1 LNVTLIIP
9 SKTDLIAALR
19 TLADDVQVAAIH
31 HRLASD
37 LSASVPEFVREL
49 NQASAFWSLTMYAHL
64 SEVRT
69 RLCRLFDQ
77 HRSSLGLRTWL
88 TAAAKLD
95 AVDQS
100 TIRSDL
106 REVGTTDPVVKKL
119 VKLRNNVVAHT
130 AATPIDRRALENSF
144 GLEFAESDLL
154 VNRAVR
160 IVNTYGQELM
170 GNSWSTRIV
179 GHDDYITVLRAIRF
193 HGEAIEA
200 KIQAEIDAAN
210 RT

>member
-1 LNVTLIIP
+1 VTLNMP
-9 SKTDLIAALR
+9 SEADLITALR

-37 LSASVPEFVREL
+37 LSAAVPEFVREL

-69 RLCRLFDQ
+69 RLCRLYDQ
-77 HRSSLGLRTWL
+77 HRSALSLRTWL
-88 TAAAKLD
+88 AAAAKLESLR
-95 AVDQS
+95 QS
-100 TIRSDL
+100 SIASDL
-106 REVGTTDPVVKKL
+106 REVEATDPVVKKV

-130 AATPIDRRALENSF
+130 AATPIDRRALEQAF
-144 GLEFAESDLL
+144 GLTFAESDLL
-154 VNRAVR
+154 VHRAVSL
-160 IVNTYGQELM
+160 VNTYGQRLM
-170 GNSWSTRIV
+170 RQSWSTQIV
-179 GHDDYITVLRAIRF
+179 GHDDYLTVLRAIRF

-210 RT
+210 GA